1 MVKKKRGLGKG
12 LSALIPEESVEE
24 GSQDFNK
31 VFDIDINLIEPNEK
45 QPRRDFDQ
53 KTLQEL
59 AKSVL
64 QHGVIQPIIVRK
76 KNGGYEII
84 AGERRWKASKIA
96 GLRKMPCIIKEI
108 EKKESM
114 EIALIENIQR
124 EDLNPIDEALAY
136 NEIMTENNMTQEQLS
151 DVAGKSR
158 SYIANVVRL
167 LNLDERVIELIRQNK
182 ISNGH
187 GRALLSIS
195 DKELQYELALDI
207 IERELTVRDIEHML
221 KENKKKRRKTQK
233 NINKDSILLEI
244 QDNLQKYFGTKVQ
257 INKGRKKG
265 KIEIE
270 YYNDEDLQRILE
282 SIYGKHLSE

>member
-84 AGERRWKASKIA
+84 AGERRWRASKIA

-207 IERELTVRDIEHML
+207 IERELTVRDIEKIL